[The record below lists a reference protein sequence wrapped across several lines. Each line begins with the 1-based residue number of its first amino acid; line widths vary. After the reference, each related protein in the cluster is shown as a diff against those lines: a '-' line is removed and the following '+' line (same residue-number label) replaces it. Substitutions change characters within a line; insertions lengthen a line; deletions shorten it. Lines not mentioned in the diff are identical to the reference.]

1 MAAEFA
7 LVKVRISQIELRAKE
22 GNRLAKLTLSMLQD
36 LEAYLSASQLGIT
49 LASLGLGWIGESV
62 VASIILAAVHALDL
76 NVTPELAHQ
85 IALPVS
91 FATIT
96 VLHIVIGEQAPKMLA
111 IQRPEALSIAIALPL
126 RIFYIISFPAIWILN
141 KLSGMTLRLFGV
153 DSAHG
158 TDAHTSDELRML
170 LDQSKESGEIQDS
183 EHELIENVFQFND
196 RMVKQIMVPR
206 TKLSALDVNA
216 PADQILDVVFNEGY
230 SRMPVYEGN
239 IDNIVGV
246 LNVKDLLPII
256 RRGEPVELARIMR
269 PPYFVPETKK
279 INRLLR
285 QFQRKHIVMAI
296 VSDEFGGVSGIVTI
310 EDIMEEPGGRNPRR
324 VRQRGARG
332 GKGDRGRIPREPRH
346 AHLRCQRVSPL
357 PPARRRR
364 LRNRGRPAQRHL
376 RQHPGSGRRGR
387 ARPLRVPRIAAL
399 PPRRGAGAAARDH
412 RGRARR
418 TPRRHGRRALAP
430 GSTCLGAALS
440 PSFPGCTTLL
450 AGKGQ
455 CRVIHLLSGC
465 GRHPAGHVC
474 TRSVLRRRPV
484 PA

>member
-1 MAAEFA
+1 MGLKILFTVLLVLVNGFFVAAEFA

-62 VASIILAAVHALDL
+62 VASIILAAVHALNL
-76 NVTPELAHQ
+76 NMTDVLAHQ

-111 IQRPEALSIAIALPL
+111 IQRPEALSIAVALPL
-126 RIFYIISFPAIWILN
+126 RLFYIISFPAIWVLN

-153 DSAHG
+153 GSMHG
-158 TDAHTSDELRML
+158 SEAHTSDELRML

-216 PADQILDVVFNEGY
+216 PAEELLDVVFSEGY
-230 SRMPVYEGN
+230 SRLPVFEGN

-256 RRGEPVELARIMR
+256 RRGEAVELARIMR
-269 PPYFVPETKK
+269 PPFFVPETKK

-310 EDIMEEPGGRNPRR
+310 EDIMEELVGEIQDEYDNEVPVVEKVSEDEYRVNPATPISDANEYLPFPLPEGEDYETVGGLLNVIYGSIPEVGDVAVLDPYEFRVLQRSRR
-324 VRQRGARG
+324 AVELVQLRVTTVAERA
-332 GKGDRGRIPREPRH
+332 EPRG
-346 AHLRCQRVSPL
+346 V
-357 PPARRRR
+357 
-364 LRNRGRPAQRHL
+364 
-376 RQHPGSGRRGR
+376 
-387 ARPLRVPRIAAL
+387 
-399 PPRRGAGAAARDH
+399 
-412 RGRARR
+412 
-418 TPRRHGRRALAP
+418 
-430 GSTCLGAALS
+430 LGDEL
-440 PSFPGCTTLL
+440 
-450 AGKGQ
+450 
-455 CRVIHLLSGC
+455 
-465 GRHPAGHVC
+465 
-474 TRSVLRRRPV
+474 
-484 PA
+484 

>member
-1 MAAEFA
+1 MGLKILFTVLLVLINGFFVAAEFA
-7 LVKVRISQIELRAKE
+7 LVKVRLSQIELRAKE
-22 GNRLAKLTLSMLQD
+22 GNRLARLTLTMLQD

-62 VASIILAAVHALDL
+62 VASIILAAVHALNL

-111 IQRPEALSIAIALPL
+111 IQRPESLSLAVALPL
-126 RIFYIISFPAIWILN
+126 RLFYLVSFPAIWVLN
-141 KLSGMTLRLFGV
+141 KLSNIVLRLFGV
-153 DSAHG
+153 NSGHG
-158 TDAHTSDELRML
+158 NEAHTSDELRML

-206 TKLSALDVNA
+206 TKLSALDVHA
-216 PADQILDVVFNEGY
+216 PAEQILDTIFAEGY
-230 SRMPVYEGN
+230 SRLPVYEGN

-256 RRGEPVELARIMR
+256 RRGEAVELARIMR

-285 QFQRKHIVMAI
+285 QFQRKHIVMAV

-310 EDIMEEPGGRNPRR
+310 EDIMEELVGEIQDEYDNEVPVVEKVAEDEYRVNP
-324 VRQRGARG
+324 ATPIS
-332 GKGDRGRIPREPRH
+332 DANEYLPF
-346 AHLRCQRVSPL
+346 PL
-357 PPARRRR
+357 PEGEDYETVGGLLNVIYGSIPEVGDVAVLDPYEFRVLQRSRRAVE
-364 LRNRGRPAQRHL
+364 LVQ
-376 RQHPGSGRRGR
+376 
-387 ARPLRVPRIAAL
+387 LRVTTPAEREAPRGEL
-399 PPRRGAGAAARDH
+399 NGE
-412 RGRARR
+412 
-418 TPRRHGRRALAP
+418 
-430 GSTCLGAALS
+430 
-440 PSFPGCTTLL
+440 
-450 AGKGQ
+450 
-455 CRVIHLLSGC
+455 V
-465 GRHPAGHVC
+465 
-474 TRSVLRRRPV
+474 
-484 PA
+484 

>member
-1 MAAEFA
+1 MGLKILFTVFLVLVNGFFVAAEFA
-7 LVKVRISQIELRAKE
+7 LVKVRLSQIEIRAKE
-22 GNRLAKLTLSMLQD
+22 GNRLAKLTLSILQN

-62 VASIILAAVHALDL
+62 VASIILAAVHTLDL

-111 IQRPEALSIAIALPL
+111 IQRPEALSIAVALPL
-126 RIFYIISFPAIWILN
+126 RVFYLVSFPFIWVLN
-141 KLSGMTLRLFGV
+141 KLSNMVLRLFGV
-153 DSAHG
+153 TSMHG
-158 TDAHTSDELRML
+158 AEAHTSDELRLL

-206 TKLSALDVNA
+206 TKLSALDVHA
-216 PADQILDVVFNEGY
+216 PAEQILDAVFTEGF

-246 LNVKDLLPII
+246 LSVKDLLPII
-256 RRGEPVELARIMR
+256 RRGETVELARIMR

-310 EDIMEEPGGRNPRR
+310 EDIMEELVGEIQDEYDNEVPVVEKVAEDEYRVNP
-324 VRQRGARG
+324 ATPIS
-332 GKGDRGRIPREPRH
+332 DANEYLPF
-346 AHLRCQRVSPL
+346 PL
-357 PPARRRR
+357 PEGEDYETVGGLLNVIYGSIPEVGDVAVLDPYEFRVLQRSRRAVE
-364 LRNRGRPAQRHL
+364 LVQ
-376 RQHPGSGRRGR
+376 
-387 ARPLRVPRIAAL
+387 LRVTTPADREGPRGEMSDEA
-399 PPRRGAGAAARDH
+399 
-412 RGRARR
+412 
-418 TPRRHGRRALAP
+418 
-430 GSTCLGAALS
+430 
-440 PSFPGCTTLL
+440 
-450 AGKGQ
+450 
-455 CRVIHLLSGC
+455 
-465 GRHPAGHVC
+465 
-474 TRSVLRRRPV
+474 
-484 PA
+484 

>member
-1 MAAEFA
+1 MGLKILSTVLLVLVNGFFVAAEFA
-7 LVKVRISQIELRAKE
+7 LVKVRLSQIELRAKE
-22 GNRLAKLTLSMLQD
+22 GNRLARLTLSILQD

-126 RIFYIISFPAIWILN
+126 RVFYIISYPFIWILN
-141 KLSGMTLRLFGV
+141 KLSGLVLRIFGV
-153 DSAHG
+153 DSVHASE
-158 TDAHTSDELRML
+158 AHTSDELRIL

-183 EHELIENVFQFND
+183 EHELIENVFEFND

-216 PADQILDVVFNEGY
+216 PADQILDIVFNEGY

-256 RRGEPVELARIMR
+256 RRQEPVELARIMR

-310 EDIMEEPGGRNPRR
+310 EDIMEELVGEIQDEYDNEVPVVEKVAEDEYRVNPATPISDANEYLPFPLPEGEDYETVGGLLNVIYGSIPEVGDVAVLDPYEFRVLQRSRR
-324 VRQRGARG
+324 AVELVQLRVTTMAERA
-332 GKGDRGRIPREPRH
+332 EPR
-346 AHLRCQRVSPL
+346 
-357 PPARRRR
+357 
-364 LRNRGRPAQRHL
+364 GE
-376 RQHPGSGRRGR
+376 
-387 ARPLRVPRIAAL
+387 
-399 PPRRGAGAAARDH
+399 
-412 RGRARR
+412 
-418 TPRRHGRRALAP
+418 
-430 GSTCLGAALS
+430 LGDEM
-440 PSFPGCTTLL
+440 
-450 AGKGQ
+450 
-455 CRVIHLLSGC
+455 
-465 GRHPAGHVC
+465 
-474 TRSVLRRRPV
+474 
-484 PA
+484 

>member
-1 MAAEFA
+1 MDELKVHRANYLRQTCVLLSNKGLQTDRVAGAANMGLKILFTVLLVLVNGFFVAAEFA
-7 LVKVRISQIELRAKE
+7 LVKVRLSQIELKAKE
-22 GNRLAKLTLSMLQD
+22 GNRLARLTLTMLQD

-62 VASIILAAVHALDL
+62 VASIILAAVHALNL
-76 NVTPELAHQ
+76 EVTPELAHQ

-111 IQRPEALSIAIALPL
+111 IQRPEALSLAVALPL
-126 RIFYIISFPAIWILN
+126 RLFYIISFPAIWVLN
-141 KLSGMTLRLFGV
+141 KLSSIVLRLFGV
-153 DSAHG
+153 DSGHG
-158 TDAHTSDELRML
+158 NDAHTSDELRML

-206 TKLSALDVNA
+206 TKLSALDVHA
-216 PADQILDVVFNEGY
+216 PVEQILDIIFAEGF

-256 RRGEPVELARIMR
+256 RRGEAVELARIMR

-285 QFQRKHIVMAI
+285 QFQRKHIVMAV

-310 EDIMEEPGGRNPRR
+310 EDIMEELVGEIQDEYDNEVPVVEKVAEDEYRVNP
-324 VRQRGARG
+324 ATPIS
-332 GKGDRGRIPREPRH
+332 DANEYLPF
-346 AHLRCQRVSPL
+346 PL
-357 PPARRRR
+357 PEGEDYETVGGLLNVIYGSIPDVGDVAVLDPYEFRILTRT
-364 LRNRGRPAQRHL
+364 GRVVELVQ
-376 RQHPGSGRRGR
+376 
-387 ARPLRVPRIAAL
+387 LRVTGSF
-399 PPRRGAGAAARDH
+399 GASGTD
-412 RGRARR
+412 
-418 TPRRHGRRALAP
+418 
-430 GSTCLGAALS
+430 
-440 PSFPGCTTLL
+440 
-450 AGKGQ
+450 
-455 CRVIHLLSGC
+455 LSGP
-465 GRHPAGHVC
+465 GQ
-474 TRSVLRRRPV
+474 
-484 PA
+484 

>member
-1 MAAEFA
+1 MGLKILFTVLLVLVNGFFVAAEFA
-7 LVKVRISQIELRAKE
+7 LVKVRLSQIELRAKD
-22 GNRLAKLTLSMLQD
+22 GNRLAKLTYTILQN

-111 IQRPEALSIAIALPL
+111 IQRPEAMSIAVALPL
-126 RIFYIISFPAIWILN
+126 RIFYVVSFPFIWILN
-141 KLSGMTLRLFGV
+141 KLSNMVLRLFGV
-153 DSAHG
+153 ASMHG
-158 TDAHTSDELRML
+158 NDAHTSDELRML

-216 PADQILDVVFNEGY
+216 PETEILDAVFSEGY
-230 SRMPVYEGN
+230 SRMPVYEDN
-239 IDNIVGV
+239 IDNIVGI

-256 RRGEPVELARIMR
+256 RRKEPVELARIMR
-269 PPYFVPETKK
+269 PAYFVPETKK

-310 EDIMEEPGGRNPRR
+310 EDIMEELVGEIQDEYDNEVPVVEKVSDTEYRVNP
-324 VRQRGARG
+324 ATP
-332 GKGDRGRIPREPRH
+332 IPDANEYLPF
-346 AHLRCQRVSPL
+346 PL
-357 PPARRRR
+357 PEGEDYETVGGLLNVIYGAIPEVGDLAVLDPYEFRI
-364 LRNRGRPAQRHL
+364 LNRTGRVVEL
-376 RQHPGSGRRGR
+376 
-387 ARPLRVPRIAAL
+387 V
-399 PPRRGAGAAARDH
+399 
-412 RGRARR
+412 
-418 TPRRHGRRALAP
+418 
-430 GSTCLGAALS
+430 
-440 PSFPGCTTLL
+440 
-450 AGKGQ
+450 
-455 CRVIHLLSGC
+455 
-465 GRHPAGHVC
+465 
-474 TRSVLRRRPV
+474 
-484 PA
+484 

>member
-1 MAAEFA
+1 MGLKILFTVLLVLVNGFFVAAEFA
-7 LVKVRISQIELRAKE
+7 LVKVRLSQIELRAKE
-22 GNRLAKLTLSMLQD
+22 GNRLAKLTLTILQD

-62 VASIILAAVHALDL
+62 VASIILGAVHALDL

-126 RIFYIISFPAIWILN
+126 RVFYIVSYPFIWVLN
-141 KLSGMTLRLFGV
+141 KLSGLVLRLFGV
-153 DSAHG
+153 TSMHASE
-158 TDAHTSDELRML
+158 AHTSDELRIL

-183 EHELIENVFQFND
+183 EHELIENVFEFND

-206 TKLSALDVNA
+206 TKLSALDVHA
-216 PADQILDVVFNEGY
+216 PAEHILDVVFSEGF

-256 RRGEPVELARIMR
+256 RRHEPVELARIMR

-310 EDIMEEPGGRNPRR
+310 EDIMEELVGEIQDEYDNEVPVVEKVAEDEYRVNPATPISDANEYLPFPLPEGEDYETVGGLLNVIYGSIPEVGDVAVLDPYEFRVLQRSRR
-324 VRQRGARG
+324 AVELVQLRVTTVAERA
-332 GKGDRGRIPREPRH
+332 EPR
-346 AHLRCQRVSPL
+346 
-357 PPARRRR
+357 
-364 LRNRGRPAQRHL
+364 G
-376 RQHPGSGRRGR
+376 
-387 ARPLRVPRIAAL
+387 
-399 PPRRGAGAAARDH
+399 D
-412 RGRARR
+412 
-418 TPRRHGRRALAP
+418 
-430 GSTCLGAALS
+430 LGDE
-440 PSFPGCTTLL
+440 
-450 AGKGQ
+450 
-455 CRVIHLLSGC
+455 V
-465 GRHPAGHVC
+465 
-474 TRSVLRRRPV
+474 
-484 PA
+484 

>member
-1 MAAEFA
+1 MGLKILFTVLLVLVNGFFVAAEFA

-126 RIFYIISFPAIWILN
+126 RLFYIISFPAIWILN
-141 KLSGMTLRLFGV
+141 KLSGLTLRLFGV
-153 DSAHG
+153 ASGHG
-158 TDAHTSDELRML
+158 SEAHTSDELRML

-256 RRGEPVELARIMR
+256 RRQEPVELARIMR

-310 EDIMEEPGGRNPRR
+310 EDIMEELVGEIQDEYDNEVPVVEKVTEDEYRVNPATPISDANEYLPFPLPEGEDYETVGGLLNVIYGSIPEVGDVAVLDPYEFRVLQRSRR
-324 VRQRGARG
+324 AVELVQL
-332 GKGDRGRIPREPRH
+332 RITTVEERAEPR
-346 AHLRCQRVSPL
+346 
-357 PPARRRR
+357 
-364 LRNRGRPAQRHL
+364 G
-376 RQHPGSGRRGR
+376 
-387 ARPLRVPRIAAL
+387 
-399 PPRRGAGAAARDH
+399 
-412 RGRARR
+412 
-418 TPRRHGRRALAP
+418 T
-430 GSTCLGAALS
+430 LGDEL
-440 PSFPGCTTLL
+440 
-450 AGKGQ
+450 
-455 CRVIHLLSGC
+455 
-465 GRHPAGHVC
+465 
-474 TRSVLRRRPV
+474 
-484 PA
+484 